1 MTTAERYRTEG
12 RAELLLKLLTRKFG
26 PISPAIER
34 KIRAADTD
42 QVDTWAEQILTAST
56 IDEALA

>member
-56 IDEALA
+56 VDEALA